1 MQGVLT
7 AETAILV
14 ELETIGI
21 VLLILEGIVVPL
33 LAFGAGKCDLYAH
46 GFILLKDCGNID
58 RFCGLPLIQP
68 YAMYKLNNT
77 PSQGL

>member
-1 MQGVLT
+1 MDGVLA
-7 AETAILV
+7 AETAILGKLDPV
-14 ELETIGI
+14 GI
-21 VLLILEGIVVPL
+21 VLLVLEGIVVSL

-46 GFILLKDCGNID
+46 GFILLKDCGTID

-68 YAMYKLNNT
+68 GAMYKLNNT

>member
-1 MQGVLT
+1 MKGVLT

-21 VLLILEGIVVPL
+21 VLLVLEGIVVPL

-46 GFILLKDCGNID
+46 GFVLLKDCGPND

-68 YAMYKLNNT
+68 YKKYKPNNA

>member
-1 MQGVLT
+1 MKGVFT

-21 VLLILEGIVVPL
+21 VLLVLEGIVVPL
-33 LAFGAGKCDLYAH
+33 LAFGAGKCDLYSH
-46 GFILLKDCGNID
+46 FLILLKDCGNID
-58 RFCGLPLIQP
+58 RFCGLPLIQLD
-68 YAMYKLNNT
+68 AMYKLNNT